1 MWESVRALFV
11 GYMGDGLLWCLF
23 FVALLFLFFYEKD
36 QVNRVLFVY
45 TPVVLLLLFFNP
57 LFMNVMYGFIG
68 EQIYYRVLWL
78 IPAGMV
84 IGNTIVK
91 IYGMLKGRKQ
101 KCFLVTA
108 TVLFVLTGKLIYVNP
123 QYSVAD
129 NLYHVP
135 EEVVTI
141 CDAVEVEGREVMV
154 AFPVEL
160 VQYVRQY
167 SPYVCMP
174 YGREVLVP
182 KWMSFSD
189 LYDALSAEVLD
200 AATLSELAKAE
211 GCHYI
216 VIDAKKECVGDFKEF
231 DYYDVLTVGKYKVL
245 RDESVS
251 LEL

>member
-23 FVALLFLFFYEKD
+23 LAALLFLFFWEKD
-36 QVNRVLFVY
+36 KVNRVLFVY

-57 LFMNVMYGFIG
+57 LFMHVMYGFIG
-68 EQIYYRVLWL
+68 EQIYYRILWL

-84 IGNTIVK
+84 IGNAVVR
-91 IYGMLKGRKQ
+91 IYGMLQGRKQ
-101 KCFLVTA
+101 KCFLV
-108 TVLFVLTGKLIYVNP
+108 VMFILFVLTGKLIYTNP

-141 CDAVEVEGREVMV
+141 CDAVKVEGREVMV

-182 KWMSFSD
+182 KWMNFSD

-200 AATLSELAKAE
+200 AARISELAKAQ
-211 GCHYI
+211 GCHYV
-216 VIDAKKECVGDFKEF
+216 VIDAEKMRKGEFADYGYESVLPVGRYE
-231 DYYDVLTVGKYKVL
+231 VL
-245 RDESVS
+245 RDQSIP
-251 LEL
+251 L

>member
-11 GYMGDGLLWCLF
+11 GYMGNGLLWCLF
-23 FVALLFLFFYEKD
+23 LAALLFLFFYEKD
-36 QVNRVLFVY
+36 KVNRVLFVY
-45 TPVVLLLLFFNP
+45 TPVVLLILFFNP
-57 LFMNVMYGFIG
+57 LFMNVLYGFIG

-84 IGNTIVK
+84 IGNSIVK
-91 IYGMLKGRKQ
+91 IYSILQGKKQ
-101 KCFLVTA
+101 KYFLVVVVA
-108 TVLFVLTGKLIYVNP
+108 LFVLTGKLIYTNP
-123 QYSVAD
+123 QYSIAD

-135 EEVVTI
+135 NEVVVI

-189 LYDALSAEVLD
+189 LYDAISAEVLD
-200 AATLSELAKAE
+200 VATLTKLAKVE

-216 VIDAKKECVGDFKEF
+216 VIDAQKECIGDFEEY
-231 DYYDVLTVGKYKVL
+231 DYHDVLTVGTYRVL
-245 RDESVS
+245 RDESIS